1 MRLMMLRGAF
11 GAIAWQRALGIGM
24 ALLALAAAALAWLSA
39 AALSLTEPVVVTTR
53 DIAPGARLTAAMLT
67 TTTAPRNLPEM
78 VRGFADPR
86 MLIGMYA
93 RAPLRSGQLVTPAD
107 VQATPP
113 DEQVFW
119 DKDRPAPQVLRGVV
133 FELSSQ
139 GVGAAHPG
147 GRVNVLALIDAKRG
161 ADPAF
166 SVGAFDAPGSGARA
180 VRVVRNAPVLE
191 VEKGVVRIEVTA
203 EQSRFLWALAAADVP
218 FVGEVTADPQAPL
231 GPLRPR
237 DLPAAAALAAPAPPA
252 APTAPAPPAT
262 PAAPSAPPA
271 TPAAPPARATP
282 ETPAAPPDAW
292 PTLDDRRGGPQ

>member
-24 ALLALAAAALAWLSA
+24 ALLALAGAALAWLSA

-133 FELSSQ
+133 FELSPE
-139 GVGAAHPG
+139 GVGAARPG
-147 GRVNVLALIDAKRG
+147 GRINVVALVDAKRG

-191 VEKGVVRIEVTA
+191 VDRNAVRIEVTA

-237 DLPAAAALAAPAPPA
+237 DLTAAAALESPETPA
-252 APTAPAPPAT
+252 APPPPAT
-262 PAAPSAPPA
+262 PATPA
-271 TPAAPPARATP
+271 TPAAPPAPAPPAPAGLRAP
-282 ETPAAPPDAW
+282 SALPDAW
-292 PTLDDRRGGPQ
+292 PTLDNRRGGPQ

>member
-1 MRLMMLRGAF
+1 MGVRALRGTF
-11 GAIAWQRALGIGM
+11 GAMAWQRTLGVGM
-24 ALLALAAAALAWLSA
+24 ALLALAAAALAWISA

-53 DIAPGARLTAAMLT
+53 EIAPGTRITAAMLT
-67 TTTAPRNLPEM
+67 TTAAPRNLPEM

-113 DEQVFW
+113 EEQVFW
-119 DKDRPAPQVLRGVV
+119 DKDHPAPQVLRGVV
-133 FELSSQ
+133 FELSPE

-147 GRVNVLALIDAKRG
+147 GRVNVLALVDDKRG

-166 SVGAFDAPGSGARA
+166 SIGAFDAPGSGARA

-191 VEKGVVRIEVTA
+191 VDEDVVRIEVTA

-218 FVGEVTADPQAPL
+218 FVGEVTADPHAPL
-231 GPLRPR
+231 GPLRPG
-237 DLPAAAALAAPAPPA
+237 DLTAAAALASPAASGAPALAAPAP
-252 APTAPAPPAT
+252 T
-262 PAAPSAPPA
+262 PAAPMSAPALPDD
-271 TPAAPPARATP
+271 API
-282 ETPAAPPDAW
+282 PDE
-292 PTLDDRRGGPQ
+292 RRGGPQ

>member
-1 MRLMMLRGAF
+1 MRLMMLRGSS
-11 GAIAWQRALGIGM
+11 GAIGWQRALGIGM
-24 ALLALAAAALAWLSA
+24 ALLALAAAALAWISA

-53 DIAPGARLTAAMLT
+53 DIAPGARLTEAMLT
-67 TTTAPRNLPEM
+67 TRTAPRNLPEM

-93 RAPLRSGQLVTPAD
+93 RTPLRSGQLVTPAD

-113 DEQVFW
+113 DDQVFW

-133 FELSSQ
+133 FELSPE
-139 GVGAAHPG
+139 GVRAARPG
-147 GRVNVLALIDAKRG
+147 GRINVVALVDAKRG
-161 ADPAF
+161 DDPDF

-191 VEKGVVRIEVTA
+191 VDRDAVRIEVTA

-218 FVGEVTADPQAPL
+218 FVGEVTADLQAPL

-237 DLPAAAALAAPAPPA
+237 DLTTAAALAAPTGAAPA
-252 APTAPAPPAT
+252 AGAPTAPSA
-262 PAAPSAPPA
+262 PAAAGAPTGPLA
-271 TPAAPPARATP
+271 PAAT
-282 ETPAAPPDAW
+282 PDAW
-292 PTLDDRRGGPQ
+292 PMFDNRHGGPQ

>member
-78 VRGFADPR
+78 VRGFSDPR

-133 FELSSQ
+133 FELSPE
-139 GVGAAHPG
+139 GVGAARPG
-147 GRVNVLALIDAKRG
+147 GRINVVALVDAKRG

-191 VEKGVVRIEVTA
+191 VDRNAVRIEVTA
-203 EQSRFLWALAAADVP
+203 EQLSP
-218 FVGEVTADPQAPL
+218 
-231 GPLRPR
+231 RP
-237 DLPAAAALAAPAPPA
+237 
-252 APTAPAPPAT
+252 
-262 PAAPSAPPA
+262 
-271 TPAAPPARATP
+271 
-282 ETPAAPPDAW
+282 W
-292 PTLDDRRGGPQ
+292 G

>member
-24 ALLALAAAALAWLSA
+24 ALLAVAAAALAWLSA

-133 FELSSQ
+133 FELSPE
-139 GVGAAHPG
+139 GVGAARPG
-147 GRVNVLALIDAKRG
+147 GRINVVALVDAKRG

-191 VEKGVVRIEVTA
+191 VDRNAVRIEVTA

-237 DLPAAAALAAPAPPA
+237 DLTAAAALESPETPAAPPPPAPPPPPA
-252 APTAPAPPAT
+252 APTAPAT
-262 PAAPSAPPA
+262 PAPA
-271 TPAAPPARATP
+271 GLRA
-282 ETPAAPPDAW
+282 PAAPPDAW